1 MTTKKEVLDAAILA
15 VADRGLNYG
24 KVEDS
29 FDRIARL
36 WNVHLIN
43 AGIVKD
49 PKEALINAADVAMM
63 MALMK
68 IARLQ
73 NMPSHLDSWVD
84 LAGYAACGGEATKD
98 ARTSVAGAAKK

>member
-1 MTTKKEVLDAAILA
+1 
-15 VADRGLNYG
+15 
-24 KVEDS
+24 
-29 FDRIARL
+29 
-36 WNVHLIN
+36 
-43 AGIVKD
+43 
-49 PKEALINAADVAMM
+49 MM